1 MLWQH
6 QKPAETNNFV
16 RYIPMFASPFWRCV
30 LHPPQVDRKW
40 PTLGEWGDVFCRVT
54 KLGFAIRR
62 YIAGSDVD
70 LIYSVALYLLKTIE
84 AVNISPWS
92 AVLFPSAGHFGIV
105 ATIIP
110 VTSQWR
116 RSDVGRGL
124 FRIMVGLITIIH
136 HINQSPLTTIKPPLN
151 QHSIAIASLFNT
163 TKSHKNPINHH

>member
-1 MLWQH
+1 MHFSWRFFLQGETQTGMLWQH

-116 RSDVGRGL
+116 RSWFIPNYGW
-124 FRIMVGLITIIH
+124 FNH
-136 HINQSPLTTIKPPLN
+136 HHSP
-151 QHSIAIASLFNT
+151 S
-163 TKSHKNPINHH
+163 INHH